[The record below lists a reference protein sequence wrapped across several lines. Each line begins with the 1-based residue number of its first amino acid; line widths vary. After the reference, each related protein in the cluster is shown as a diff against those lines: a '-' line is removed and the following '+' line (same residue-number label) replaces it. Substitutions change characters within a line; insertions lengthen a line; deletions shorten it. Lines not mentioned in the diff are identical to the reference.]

1 MNFAKKIVVDGETV
15 FDITSDTVTP
25 EKVLKDEKFHNS
37 NGEPQTG
44 EIESYSGETL
54 ITENQTLKTKGKYI
68 SDDIQVKVDIPIVE
82 ELPAPTA
89 DSPMVVILN
98 ERLYLKKE

>member
-15 FDITSDTVTP
+15 FDITSDTVKP
-25 EKVLKDEKFHNS
+25 DKVLKGESFHN
-37 NGEPQTG
+37 NEGEPQEG
-44 EIESYSGETL
+44 GIETYSGDTE
-54 ITENQTLKTKGKYI
+54 ITENQTLNTEGKYMA
-68 SDDIQVKVDIPIVE
+68 DNIQIKVDIPVVN

>member
-15 FDITSDTVTP
+15 FDITSDTVSP
-25 EKVLKDEKFHNS
+25 DKVLKDETFHNS
-37 NGEPQTG
+37 NGEPQEG
-44 EIESYSGETL
+44 AIETYSGETE
-54 ITENQTLKTKGKYI
+54 ITENQTLNTEGKYMTE
-68 SDDIQVKVDIPIVE
+68 DIQIKVDIPVVD

>member
-1 MNFAKKIVVDGETV
+1 MNFAKKIIVDGETV

-25 EKVLKDEKFHNS
+25 DKVLKNEKFHNS
-37 NGEPQTG
+37 EGEPQAG

-54 ITENQTLKTKGKYI
+54 ITENQTLEAKGKYMT
-68 SDDIQVKVDIPIVE
+68 DNIQVKVDIPVVE

-89 DSPMVVILN
+89 DSPMVVIFN